1 MKEIRVAIFED
12 NKLLRDA
19 LQTIIDGTPGFNCC
33 GVFTDGNRW
42 ESDIYRSEPDVVLM
56 DIEMPGLNGVEA
68 TKFISEKFPAIKI
81 LIQTVFSDNEKI
93 FDALCAG
100 ASGYILKTEPP
111 HKYLEAITD
120 VYNGGAP
127 ISAGVAKKI
136 LGFFA
141 HKNVIL
147 VSPGAEDYQLSQREN
162 EILQLMVKGESYPVI
177 AEKIFLSY
185 ETVRTHVKHIYKKLH
200 VASRNEA
207 VTKAIQKGIAST

>member
-1 MKEIRVAIFED
+1 MKGIRVAIFED

-42 ESDIYRSEPDVVLM
+42 EPDIYRSEPDVVLM

-68 TKFISEKFPAIKI
+68 TKFISEKFPDIKI

-93 FDALCAG
+93 FAALCAG
-100 ASGYILKTEPP
+100 ASGYILKTDPP

-147 VSPGAEDYQLSQREN
+147 ISPEAEDYQLSQREN

-177 AEKIFLSY
+177 AERIFLSY

-207 VTKAIQKGIAST
+207 VTKAIQKGIA

>member
-1 MKEIRVAIFED
+1 MREIRVAIFED

-42 ESDIYRSEPDVVLM
+42 EPDIYRSEPDVVLM

-68 TKFISEKFPAIKI
+68 TKFISQKFPDIKI

-93 FDALCAG
+93 FAALCAG
-100 ASGYILKTEPP
+100 ASGYILKTDPP

-207 VTKAIQKGIAST
+207 VTKAIQKGIA

>member
-42 ESDIYRSEPDVVLM
+42 ETDINRSEPDVVLM

-68 TKFISEKFPAIKI
+68 TKFIAEKFPGIKI

-93 FDALCAG
+93 FAALCAG
-100 ASGYILKTEPP
+100 ASGYILKTDPP

-207 VTKAIQKGIAST
+207 VTKAIQKGIA

>member
-1 MKEIRVAIFED
+1 
-12 NKLLRDA
+12 
-19 LQTIIDGTPGFNCC
+19 
-33 GVFTDGNRW
+33 
-42 ESDIYRSEPDVVLM
+42 
-56 DIEMPGLNGVEA
+56 MPGLNGVEA
-68 TKFISEKFPAIKI
+68 TKFISEKFPDIKI

-93 FDALCAG
+93 FAALCAG
-100 ASGYILKTEPP
+100 ASGYILKTDPP

-207 VTKAIQKGIAST
+207 VTKAIQKGIA